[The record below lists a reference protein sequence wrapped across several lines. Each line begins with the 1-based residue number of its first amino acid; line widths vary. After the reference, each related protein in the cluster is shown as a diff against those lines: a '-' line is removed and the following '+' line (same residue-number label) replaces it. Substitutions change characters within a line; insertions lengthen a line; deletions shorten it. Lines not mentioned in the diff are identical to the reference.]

1 MKFLKYEFPTQE
13 AWESAKATISTTD
26 EEGNTIYN
34 SEIVVAVHE
43 IGNICFATNPETG
56 ECTDLS
62 TKWAVDILWQDLEPV
77 DFVAYKVW
85 PTPCG
90 VHIFA
95 GWESAYESEYCVA
108 NPTAAYCILPPVAPT
123 LG

>member
-1 MKFLKYEFPTQE
+1 MKFLKYEFPTQA
-13 AWESAKATISTTD
+13 AWDSAKATISTTD
-26 EEGNTIYN
+26 EEGNTSYN

-62 TKWAVDILWQDLEPV
+62 TEWAVDILWQHLEPV

-85 PTPCG
+85 PEPCG

-95 GWESAYESEYCVA
+95 GWESAYESEYCAA
-108 NPTAAYCILPPVAPT
+108 NPTAAYCLPPVAPT

>member
-1 MKFLKYEFPTQE
+1 MKFYKYEFPTQE

-26 EEGNTIYN
+26 EEGNTSYN
-34 SEIVVAVHE
+34 SEVVAVHE
-43 IGNICFATNPETG
+43 IGNICLATNPETG

-62 TKWAVDILWQDLEPV
+62 TEWAVDILWQDLEPTN
-77 DFVAYKVW
+77 FVTYKVW
-85 PTPCG
+85 PAPCG

-95 GWESAYESEYCVA
+95 GWEAAYESEYCVA
-108 NPTAAYCILPPVAPT
+108 NPTAAYCLLPPVDPT

>member
-1 MKFLKYEFPTQE
+1 MKFYKYEFPTQE
-13 AWESAKATISTTD
+13 AWESPKATISTTD
-26 EEGNTIYN
+26 EEGNTSYN
-34 SEIVVAVHE
+34 SEVVAVHE
-43 IGNICFATNPETG
+43 IGNICFASNPETG

-62 TKWAVDILWQDLEPV
+62 TEWAVDILWQDLEPV

-85 PTPCG
+85 PEPCG

-95 GWESAYESEYCVA
+95 GWDAFYAQEYCAA
-108 NPTAAYCILPPVAPT
+108 NPTAAYCLPPVAPT

>member
-1 MKFLKYEFPTQE
+1 MKVYKYEFPTQ
-13 AWESAKATISTTD
+13 ASWESAKATISTTD
-26 EEGNTIYN
+26 EEGNTSYN
-34 SEIVVAVHE
+34 SEVVVAVHE

-62 TKWAVDILWQDLEPV
+62 TEWAVDILWQDLEPV

-85 PTPCG
+85 PEPCG

-95 GWESAYESEYCVA
+95 GWESAYATEYCVA
-108 NPTAAYCILPPVAPT
+108 NPTAAYCQPPVPPT
-123 LG
+123 LV

>member
-1 MKFLKYEFPTQE
+1 MKFLKYEFPTQA
-13 AWESAKATISTTD
+13 AWDSAKATISTTD

-34 SEIVVAVHE
+34 SEVVVAVHE
-43 IGNICFATNPETG
+43 IGNICLATNPETG

-62 TKWAVDILWQDLEPV
+62 TEWAVDILWQDLEPV

-85 PTPCG
+85 PEPCG

-95 GWESAYESEYCVA
+95 GWESAYESEYCAA
-108 NPTAAYCILPPVAPT
+108 NPTAAYCLPPVPPT
-123 LG
+123 EE

>member
-1 MKFLKYEFPTQE
+1 MKFLKYEFPTQA
-13 AWESAKATISTTD
+13 AWDSAKATISTTD

-34 SEIVVAVHE
+34 SEVVVAVHE
-43 IGNICFATNPETG
+43 IGNICLATNPETG

-62 TKWAVDILWQDLEPV
+62 TEWAVDILWQDLEPV

-85 PTPCG
+85 PEPCG

-95 GWESAYESEYCVA
+95 GWESAYESEYCAA
-108 NPTAAYCILPPVAPT
+108 NPTAAYCLPPVAPT

>member
-1 MKFLKYEFPTQE
+1 MKFLKYEFPTQA
-13 AWESAKATISTTD
+13 AWDSAKATISTTD

-34 SEIVVAVHE
+34 SEVVVAVHE

-62 TKWAVDILWQDLEPV
+62 TEWAVDILWQDLEPV

-85 PTPCG
+85 PEPCG

-95 GWESAYESEYCVA
+95 GWESAYESEYCAA
-108 NPTAAYCILPPVAPT
+108 NPTAAYCLPPVPPT
-123 LG
+123 EE

>member
-1 MKFLKYEFPTQE
+1 MKFYKYEYPTQ
-13 AWESAKATISTTD
+13 ASWESAKATISTTD
-26 EEGNTIYN
+26 EEGNISYN
-34 SEIVVAVHE
+34 SEVVAVHE
-43 IGNICFATNPETG
+43 IGNICLATNPETG

-62 TKWAVDILWQDLEPV
+62 TEWAVDILWQDLEPV
-77 DFVAYKVW
+77 DFVSYKVW
-85 PTPCG
+85 PEPCG